1 MIQMNGESEVFHD
14 ARRLDQTVVETDVC
28 IIGAGAAGITVAR
41 ELANTPLSVLLL
53 ESGGD
58 EFDAETQTLA
68 DGENVSFD
76 DFDLAATRLR
86 FFGGTTNHWGGMT
99 YRLSEGDTSLRS
111 DVPLSG
117 WPIPYAELASYYPA
131 AENICQLGGA
141 EWDAVDKWQKATG
154 HVPFRM
160 ERGFIVPSV
169 AFFSPPTRFGPVYR
183 SDLMAADNISVLLF
197 ANVREIIATDNASH
211 VERIDVQCIGG
222 RRFSVHAKVVVLAV
236 GGLETPR
243 LLLLSRAQTPA
254 GLGNAAGNVGRYY
267 MDHPQAAGGQLYLS
281 PGAPDYGFFE
291 SVVGCDGR
299 QLGGLFVPK
308 PGTIEREGIGN
319 FRIKLDPTPS
329 PPAGLESSRKLRH
342 FYDDSQVIAD
352 LGRHLANVLLD
363 IDQVTDTLSK
373 NVFGRTGGFLSA
385 KTNGTVDGRTASC
398 ALAAEQL
405 PNPDSRV
412 TLSDE
417 TDLFGQ
423 QRIRLDWR
431 LQEPD
436 LRTMR
441 RAMQLFAGSIA
452 ACAHGRVRLT
462 EDILKPDFR
471 GLVGISCHHMGTT
484 RMSEDPRTGVVD
496 ANLRVHGIDNLYICS
511 SSTFPT
517 GGWANPTLTIV
528 ALAVRLAGHIRRH
541 FS

>member
-1 MIQMNGESEVFHD
+1 VFHD
-14 ARRLDQTVVETDVC
+14 ARKADQTDIATDVC
-28 IIGAGAAGITVAR
+28 IIGAGAAGITIAR
-41 ELANTPLSVLLL
+41 QLAHTPVSVLLL
-53 ESGGD
+53 ESGGE

-68 DGENVSFD
+68 QGENISFD
-76 DFDLAATRLR
+76 DFDVATTRLR

-99 YRLSEGDTSLRS
+99 YRLSEADTALRS
-111 DVPLSG
+111 DIPLSG

-131 AENICQLGGA
+131 AEDICQLGGA
-141 EWDAVDKWQKATG
+141 EWDAVDQWQKATG
-154 HVPFRM
+154 HVPLRM
-160 ERGFIVPSV
+160 ERGFMVPKV

-183 SDLMAADNISVLLF
+183 RELMAADNINVLLF
-197 ANVREIIATDNASH
+197 ANAREIIPSDNASH

-222 RRFSVHAKVVVLAV
+222 RRFTVHAKVVVLTL

-243 LLLLSRAQTPA
+243 LLLLSRARTPA

-267 MDHPQAAGGQLYLS
+267 MDHPQVAGGQLYLS
-281 PGAPDYGFFE
+281 SGAPDYGFFGP
-291 SVVGCDGR
+291 VVRQKGR
-299 QLGGLFVPK
+299 QVGGLFVPS
-308 PGTIEREGIGN
+308 PDTVEREGIGN
-319 FRIKLDPTPS
+319 FRIMLNPSPS
-329 PPAGLESSRKLRH
+329 PPAGLESSRALGH
-342 FYDDSQVIAD
+342 FYDDPQVIAH

-373 NVFGRTGGFLSA
+373 NMLGRRTGFLGVPA
-385 KTNGTVDGRTASC
+385 TGTVDGRTAWCS
-398 ALAAEQL
+398 LVAEQF

-412 TLSDE
+412 TLSHE

-431 LQEPD
+431 LQEAD
-436 LRTMR
+436 LRNMR
-441 RAMQLFAGSIA
+441 RAMQIFAASVA
-452 ACAHGRVRLT
+452 ACAHGRVRVTGDL
-462 EDILKPDFR
+462 LKPDFR
-471 GLVGISCHHMGTT
+471 HLVGISCHHMGAT

-517 GGWANPTLTIV
+517 GSWVNPTLTIV
-528 ALAVRLAGHIRRH
+528 ALAVRLAGHIQRQ

>member
-1 MIQMNGESEVFHD
+1 MFLD
-14 ARRLDQTVVETDVC
+14 ARRLDQTELATDVC

-41 ELANTPLSVLLL
+41 GLANTPVSVLLL
-53 ESGGD
+53 ESGGY
-58 EFDAETQTLA
+58 EFDAETQSLA
-68 DGENVSFD
+68 RGENISFD
-76 DFDLAATRLR
+76 DFDLATTRLR

-99 YRLSEGDTSLRS
+99 YRLSEADTALRS

-131 AENICQLGGA
+131 AEDICQLDGA
-141 EWDAVDKWQKATG
+141 EWDAVDKWQTATG
-154 HVPFRM
+154 HVPLRM
-160 ERGFIVPSV
+160 ERGFLAPSV
-169 AFFSPPTRFGPVYR
+169 AFFSPPTRFGQVYR
-183 SDLMAADNISVLLF
+183 GELMAAGNINVLLY
-197 ANVREIIATDNASH
+197 ANAREIIATDTASH

-222 RRFSVHAKVVVLAV
+222 RRFSVRAKVVVLAL

-267 MDHPQAAGGQLYLS
+267 MDHPQVAGGQLYLS
-281 PGAPDYGFFE
+281 PAAPDYGFFE
-291 SVVGCDGR
+291 SVVGQDGR
-299 QLGGLFVPK
+299 HFGGLFLPK
-308 PGTIEREGIGN
+308 PGTIEREGIGS
-319 FRIKLDPTPS
+319 FRIMLNPAPS

-342 FYDDSQVIAD
+342 FYDDPQVIAEF
-352 LGRHLANVLLD
+352 GRHLANVLLD
-363 IDQVTDTLSK
+363 IDQVTNTLSK
-373 NVFGRTGGFLSA
+373 NVFGRTGFLGSRMS
-385 KTNGTVDGRTASC
+385 GTIDGRTAWC
-398 ALAAEQL
+398 ALVAEQF

-412 TLSDE
+412 TLSHE

-431 LQEPD
+431 LQEAD

-441 RAMQLFAGSIA
+441 QAMQIFAGSVA
-452 ACAHGRVRLT
+452 ASGHGRVRLT
-462 EDILKPDFR
+462 GDLLKPDFR

-496 ANLRVHGIDNLYICS
+496 ADLRVHGIDNLYICS

-517 GGWANPTLTIV
+517 GSWVNPTLTIV
-528 ALAVRLAGHIRRH
+528 ALAVRLAGHIRRR